1 MNRPIDRI
9 IFCLFFILTMSY
21 TGSAQSPFK
30 AGLTVGYMMSQIDG
44 DHQSGYDRRGLTYG
58 LRGGI
63 AINRKFDIMT
73 EMLYITKGALPDYNS
88 SFDKKKADINL
99 KYAEVPLILNVHFKQ
114 NEKGFYRW
122 TIQGGV
128 SYARLLKSTTLI
140 TKKNSRDTVATNNL
154 SQENYKKHDFAF
166 LFGLNFNALEN
177 LAIGFRQNI
186 SLTSLYVNPD
196 KTRLANAALQREKYI
211 SFRNYYVTFRI
222 QYDFLA
228 PQYKKRKT
236 KKK

>member
-1 MNRPIDRI
+1 
-9 IFCLFFILTMSY
+9 
-21 TGSAQSPFK
+21 
-30 AGLTVGYMMSQIDG
+30 MSQIDG

-73 EMLYITKGALPDYNS
+73 EMLYITKGCLPDYNS

-99 KYAEVPLILNVHFKQ
+99 KYAEVPLILNIHFKQ
-114 NEKGFYRW
+114 TENDFYRW
-122 TIQGGV
+122 TIQGGF
-128 SYARLLKSTTLI
+128 SYARLLKSTTII
-140 TKKNSRDTVATNNL
+140 TKKNSIDTVATSNL
-154 SQENYKKHDFAF
+154 SQENYKKHDLAL
-166 LFGLNFNALEN
+166 LFGLNFNVLEN
-177 LAIGFRQNI
+177 LAVGFRQNI
-186 SLTSLYVNPD
+186 SLITLYDNPD
-196 KTRLANAALQREKYI
+196 KTRLTNAALQREKYV

-228 PQYKKRKT
+228 PRYKKKKS